1 MMKSIKSY
9 FRSSY
14 KDAVDYAQELYEKCE
29 EAKRSYGSKDRL
41 YKKTD
46 KKEKNYTIAFF
57 LFALLIWL
65 IKTLYSKQMI
75 LFFSTPQLGGK
86 LINAGPYLTKVMDY
100 LVLFLL
106 AVGVLRLLRMIYSGK
121 IDAYLEKFTEAET
134 RIIEK
139 LGSLKGVEERIRA
152 SLKEGKPFSID
163 QGEPFEENVNR
174 LLDQTDEMLKKS
186 NREARILGVA
196 FYAVL
201 SFFTLIFFKDYII
214 AGLTVSSDLIS
225 TFSVCAFYFLLL
237 VFIERLE
244 KWLSCSVG
252 GRSKFYSIGLFFLIQ
267 AVFAFIMI
275 KAGMFHP
282 INVIV
287 DTFKANDENP
297 ALFNMTRAPFE
308 IIITTVIGIFCIV
321 KDNAGH
327 DIAGRRRSACLLII
341 FALIGSWINA
351 GLITDLD
358 AEFTTLKGLI
368 YAALG
373 AAWIGIFIYLARR
386 PAKERYGKRLF
397 WVGLA
402 LFVAYLYMSIAFAN
416 IDAWMAAG
424 YVLAQP
430 VFAVIVAGVIA
441 VVVFLIWLAMT
452 IIAYI

>member
-1 MMKSIKSY
+1 MMKSIKRYIRGSY
-9 FRSSY
+9 E
-14 KDAVDYAQELYEKCE
+14 DAVYYARKLYERCE

-46 KKEKNYTIAFF
+46 KKEKIHTIVFF
-57 LFALLIWL
+57 LIALLIWL
-65 IKTLYSKQMI
+65 LKTLFSKQML

-86 LINAGPYLTKVMDY
+86 LINAGPYLTKVMDC
-100 LVLFLL
+100 LVLFLI

-121 IDAYLEKFTEAET
+121 KDAYLEKFTEAET

-139 LGSLKGVEERIRA
+139 IGSLKGVEDKICA
-152 SLKEGKPFSID
+152 SIKEGKSFSID
-163 QGEPFEENVNR
+163 QGEHFEENVNR
-174 LLDQTDEMLKKS
+174 LLDHTDEMLKKS
-186 NREARILGVA
+186 NREARILGVT

-214 AGLTVSSDLIS
+214 AGLTVSADPIA

-244 KWLSCSVG
+244 KWLS
-252 GRSKFYSIGLFFLIQ
+252 RSIGDRPKFYSMGLFFLIQ

-282 INVIV
+282 ISAIV
-287 DTFKANDENP
+287 DTYKANDEDP

-327 DIAGRRRSACLLII
+327 DVAAKRNLACLLVA

-351 GLITDLD
+351 GLITDLN
-358 AEFTTLKGLI
+358 AEFTILKGLI

-386 PAKERYGKRLF
+386 PAKEKYGKQLF
-397 WVGLA
+397 WVALA
-402 LFVAYLYMSIAFAN
+402 LFIAFLYMSIAFAN
-416 IDAWMAAG
+416 IDNWMAAG

-430 VFAVIVAGVIA
+430 LFAVIVAGLIA
-441 VVVFLIWLAMT
+441 LAVFLIGLVIAAL
-452 IIAYI
+452 AYI